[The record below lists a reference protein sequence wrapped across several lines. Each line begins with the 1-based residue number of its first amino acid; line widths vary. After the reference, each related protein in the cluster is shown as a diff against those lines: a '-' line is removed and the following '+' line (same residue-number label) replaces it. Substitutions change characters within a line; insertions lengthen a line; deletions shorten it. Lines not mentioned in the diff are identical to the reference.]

1 MVPQVIASHI
11 LNTADMEHYREQKRR
26 TNEGTH
32 RKDQYGP
39 QQGPALKQGQKI
51 DLGLQSCKL
60 LVSMS

>member
-1 MVPQVIASHI
+1 
-11 LNTADMEHYREQKRR
+11 MEHYKEQKRR

-60 LVSMS
+60 LVSMSWKQEE